1 MSKSKVLEKIVE
13 SMNAAPS
20 GSFVAITDY
29 VSEDGTVKTVQGQ
42 IGVRYEE
49 MKKNAI
55 AELKQAIEAADF
67 EEITVK
73 GQCWA
78 DADEDGNFVAWNSR
92 KSKDRKLLNYCET
105 YTPGQVLNM
114 ARDILYNWENPKPR
128 ANNKVQLTDKN
139 DGLSF
144 NTETLSLNFSLVV
157 FNEYY
162 KEDKT
167 AEAKAGMEVKI
178 KASHPDTKVKDA
190 IRKRFEKKY
199 KAFTIASGKFASLS
213 IAGTVFEA
221 EEIIL

>member
-1 MSKSKVLEKIVE
+1 MSKVLERIVE

-42 IGVRYEE
+42 IGVSYDS

-55 AELKQAIEAADF
+55 AELKQAIEDKDF
-67 EEITVK
+67 EAITVK

-78 DADEDGNFVAWNSR
+78 NVDEDGNVLEWNSR
-92 KSKDRKLLNYCET
+92 KSKDRKLLNYNES
-105 YTPGQVLNM
+105 YTADQVLDI
-114 ARDILYNWENPKPR
+114 AKDILFAWENPQPR

-167 AEAKAGMEVKI
+167 AEAKAGKEVKI
-178 KASHPDTKVKDA
+178 KATHPLTKVKNE

-199 KAFTIASGKFASLS
+199 KAYTIASGKFASLS
-213 IAGTVFEA
+213 IAGTVFSA
-221 EEIIL
+221 DEIIL